1 MAISYAV
8 MFLYASVALGR
19 FTSWKFRRLVVESK
33 FSLGI
38 CGILIVIFSVSASV
52 GLFSLTG
59 RKTTLIIAEVIPF
72 LVLAVGVDNI
82 FILCHEFDRRR
93 RAVELQNAQH
103 ASGDGHDDGDVD
115 GDDDGMDTCGSGE
128 SIQESA
134 AKTLGKM
141 GPSILL
147 SSLSE
152 TIAFGLGTLV
162 SMPAVSSFA
171 IVASTAVFVDF
182 LLQVTCFV
190 SCMVLDARRTEVKK
204 QNKKNGY
211 LYIYKN
217 TCHFLFTFILHC
229 L

>member
-1 MAISYAV
+1 

-19 FTSWKFRRLVVESK
+19 LTSFQPRRFMVESK
-33 FSLGI
+33 FSLGV
-38 CGILIVIFSVSASV
+38 CGILIVIFSVSAAV
-52 GLFSLTG
+52 GLFSFTG

-93 RAVELQNAQH
+93 RVVEKERKHQFGSRH
-103 ASGDGHDDGDVD
+103 DDDDDDDDDGDD
-115 GDDDGMDTCGSGE
+115 SFDERDLICSE
-128 SIQESA
+128 SIEESA

-204 QNKKNGY
+204 KTGMGERKC
-211 LYIYKN
+211 
-217 TCHFLFTFILHC
+217 T
-229 L
+229 